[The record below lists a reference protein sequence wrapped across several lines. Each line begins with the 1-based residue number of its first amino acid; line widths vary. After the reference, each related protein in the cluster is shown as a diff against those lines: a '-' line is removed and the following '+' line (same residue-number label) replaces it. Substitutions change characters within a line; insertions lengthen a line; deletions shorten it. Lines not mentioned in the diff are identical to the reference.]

1 MKLDLPYQAAMHEI
15 LNTCEELTL
24 KSVLQPGQHII
35 ALTTPD
41 AEIKFSQMY
50 HKAKNDENIRL
61 KLNQIEL
68 MQIED
73 EEITAI
79 TDQDIKW
86 RLREK
91 DISGELLSEWQ
102 RTGKHFVLQDEGM
115 ARTDIFSVKEIVRY
129 FSELDDN
136 VAILLSADE
145 YQHYQDNILRE
156 AKNASEIKSDEN
168 NDNNIDAETNNT
180 ELKSDKSSNTNNT
193 DNKNNATD
201 LKSDKNK
208 KINKTD
214 KQSNSTDIK
223 SDKKSNKNTDKKAD
237 LSDIK
242 SDKKKSKSNKKD
254 KSESNL
260 NSDEEVPDSLA
271 WIPQDK

>member
-41 AEIKFSQMY
+41 SETKFSQMY

-61 KLNQIEL
+61 KLNQTEL

-73 EEITAI
+73 EEVTAI

-91 DISGELLSEWQ
+91 DVSAELLSEWQ

-129 FSELDDN
+129 FSELGDN
-136 VAILLSADE
+136 VAVLLSADE

-156 AKNASEIKSDEN
+156 AKKLSEIKSDEN
-168 NDNNIDAETNNT
+168 NNNNTDAETDST

-201 LKSDKNK
+201 LKSDKKKDKNMNK
-208 KINKTD
+208 KINSSDSKSD
-214 KQSNSTDIK
+214 AKKNK
-223 SDKKSNKNTDKKAD
+223 SDKKDKP
-237 LSDIK
+237 K
-242 SDKKKSKSNKKD
+242 SG
-254 KSESNL
+254 L
-260 NSDEEVPDSLA
+260 NSDKNEEVPDSLA
-271 WIPQDK
+271 WVPQEK

>member
-50 HKAKNDENIRL
+50 HKAKNNENMRL
-61 KLNQIEL
+61 KLNQTEL

-73 EEITAI
+73 EEVTAV
-79 TDQDIKW
+79 TNKDIKW

-91 DISGELLSEWQ
+91 DISAELLSEWQ
-102 RTGKHFVLQDEGM
+102 RNGKHFVLQDEGM

-129 FSELDDN
+129 FSELDDSIA
-136 VAILLSADE
+136 VLLSTDE

-156 AKNASEIKSDEN
+156 AKKLSEIKSDEN
-168 NDNNIDAETNNT
+168 NNNNT
-180 ELKSDKSSNTNNT
+180 GIETDKTNNT
-193 DNKNNATD
+193 DDKNNATD
-201 LKSDKNK
+201 LKQDVKKDTSNRKNK
-208 KINKTD
+208 SK
-214 KQSNSTDIK
+214 
-223 SDKKSNKNTDKKAD
+223 
-237 LSDIK
+237 SDIK
-242 SDKKKSKSNKKD
+242 SDK
-254 KSESNL
+254 
-260 NSDEEVPDSLA
+260 
-271 WIPQDK
+271 

>member
-50 HKAKNDENIRL
+50 HKAKNNENMRL
-61 KLNQIEL
+61 KLNQTEL

-73 EEITAI
+73 EEVTAV
-79 TDQDIKW
+79 TNQDIKW

-91 DISGELLSEWQ
+91 DVSAELLSEWQ
-102 RTGKHFVLQDEGM
+102 RSGKHFVLQDEGM

-129 FSELDDN
+129 FSELGDSIA
-136 VAILLSADE
+136 VLLSADE
-145 YQHYQDNILRE
+145 YQHYQNNILRE
-156 AKNASEIKSDEN
+156 AKK
-168 NDNNIDAETNNT
+168 
-180 ELKSDKSSNTNNT
+180 
-193 DNKNNATD
+193 
-201 LKSDKNK
+201 
-208 KINKTD
+208 
-214 KQSNSTDIK
+214 
-223 SDKKSNKNTDKKAD
+223 

-242 SDKKKSKSNKKD
+242 SDKNDNNNTDTETDYTELKLDKGSKTNNTDDKANATDLKLEVKKNTSNRKNKSKSD
-254 KSESNL
+254 IKSE
-260 NSDEEVPDSLA
+260 
-271 WIPQDK
+271 K

>member
-41 AEIKFSQMY
+41 AEIKFSQIY
-50 HKAKNDENIRL
+50 HKAKTDEDMCL

-73 EEITAI
+73 EEVTAI
-79 TDQDIKW
+79 TDQDINW

-91 DISGELLSEWQ
+91 DISAELLSEWQ

-136 VAILLSADE
+136 VAVLLSADE

-156 AKNASEIKSDEN
+156 AKKLSEIKSDEN
-168 NDNNIDAETNNT
+168 NNNNIDAETDST

-201 LKSDKNK
+201 LKSDKDK
-208 KINKTD
+208 KVSKTD
-214 KQSNSTDIK
+214 QSN
-223 SDKKSNKNTDKKAD
+223 NT
-237 LSDIK
+237 DIK
-242 SDKKKSKSNKKD
+242 SDKKKSKSDKKT
-254 KSESNL
+254 KSNSDIK
-260 NSDEEVPDSLA
+260 SDEEVSDSLA
-271 WIPQDK
+271 WVPQDK

>member
-35 ALTTPD
+35 ALTTPNT
-41 AEIKFSQMY
+41 EIKFSQMY
-50 HKAKNDENIRL
+50 HKTKNDENIRL
-61 KLNQIEL
+61 KLNQTEI

-73 EEITAI
+73 EEVTTI
-79 TDQDIKW
+79 TDRDIKW

-91 DISGELLSEWQ
+91 DVSAELLSEWQ
-102 RTGKHFVLQDEGM
+102 RSGKHFVLQDEGM

-136 VAILLSADE
+136 VAVLLSADE

-156 AKNASEIKSDEN
+156 AKKLSEIRSDESSN
-168 NDNNIDAETNNT
+168 TNTDAETDST

-201 LKSDKNK
+201 LKSDKDK
-208 KINKTD
+208 KVSKTD
-214 KQSNSTDIK
+214 QSN
-223 SDKKSNKNTDKKAD
+223 NT
-237 LSDIK
+237 DIK
-242 SDKKKSKSNKKD
+242 SDKKKSKSDKKT
-254 KSESNL
+254 KSNSDIK
-260 NSDEEVPDSLA
+260 SDEEVSDSLA
-271 WIPQDK
+271 WVPQDK

>member
-50 HKAKNDENIRL
+50 HKAKNNENMCL
-61 KLNQIEL
+61 KLNQTEL
-68 MQIED
+68 MQIEN
-73 EEITAI
+73 EEVTVI

-91 DISGELLSEWQ
+91 DVSAELLSEWQ

-136 VAILLSADE
+136 VAVLLSADE

-156 AKNASEIKSDEN
+156 AKKLSEIKSDEN
-168 NDNNIDAETNNT
+168 NNNNTDAETDST

-201 LKSDKNK
+201 LKSDKDK
-208 KINKTD
+208 KVSKTD
-214 KQSNSTDIK
+214 QSN
-223 SDKKSNKNTDKKAD
+223 NT
-237 LSDIK
+237 DIK
-242 SDKKKSKSNKKD
+242 SDKKKSKSDKKT
-254 KSESNL
+254 KSNSDIK
-260 NSDEEVPDSLA
+260 SDEEVSDSLA
-271 WIPQDK
+271 WVPQDK

>member
-1 MKLDLPYQAAMHEI
+1 MISLYRKHII
-15 LNTCEELTL
+15 LQI
-24 KSVLQPGQHII
+24 SYQPGQHII
-35 ALTTPD
+35 ALTTPNT
-41 AEIKFSQMY
+41 ETKFSQMY

>member
-35 ALTTPD
+35 SLTTPNT
-41 AEIKFSQMY
+41 EIKFSQMY

-61 KLNQIEL
+61 RLNQTEL

-73 EEITAI
+73 EEVTTI
-79 TDQDIKW
+79 TDRDIKW

-91 DISGELLSEWQ
+91 DVSAELLSEWQ
-102 RTGKHFVLQDEGM
+102 RNGKHFVLQDEGM

-136 VAILLSADE
+136 VAVLLSADE

-156 AKNASEIKSDEN
+156 AKKLSEIKSDEN
-168 NDNNIDAETNNT
+168 NNNNTDAETDST
-180 ELKSDKSSNTNNT
+180 ELRLDKNNKTNNT
-193 DNKNNATD
+193 DGKANTTD
-201 LKSDKNK
+201 LKSDVKKDTLNRKNK
-208 KINKTD
+208 SK
-214 KQSNSTDIK
+214 
-223 SDKKSNKNTDKKAD
+223 
-237 LSDIK
+237 SDIK
-242 SDKKKSKSNKKD
+242 SEK
-254 KSESNL
+254 
-260 NSDEEVPDSLA
+260 
-271 WIPQDK
+271 

>member
-35 ALTTPD
+35 ALTTPNT
-41 AEIKFSQMY
+41 ETKFSQMY
-50 HKAKNDENIRL
+50 HKAKTDEDMRL
-61 KLNQIEL
+61 KLNQTEL
-68 MQIED
+68 IQIED
-73 EEITAI
+73 EEVTAI

-91 DISGELLSEWQ
+91 DVSTELLSEWQ

-223 SDKKSNKNTDKKAD
+223 SDKKKSKSDKKTKSN
-237 LSDIK
+237 SDIK
-242 SDKKKSKSNKKD
+242 SD
-254 KSESNL
+254 
-260 NSDEEVPDSLA
+260 EEVSDSLA
-271 WIPQDK
+271 WVPQDK

>member
-15 LNTCEELTL
+15 LNTCKELTL

-35 ALTTPD
+35 ALTTPNT
-41 AEIKFSQMY
+41 EIKFSQMY

-61 KLNQIEL
+61 RLNQTEL

-73 EEITAI
+73 EEVTTI
-79 TDQDIKW
+79 TDRDIKW

-91 DISGELLSEWQ
+91 DVSAELLSEWQ
-102 RTGKHFVLQDEGM
+102 RNGKHFVLQDEGM

-129 FSELDDN
+129 FSELNDN
-136 VAILLSADE
+136 VAVLLSADE

-156 AKNASEIKSDEN
+156 AKKLSEIKSDES
-168 NDNNIDAETNNT
+168 NDNNTDTETDST
-180 ELKSDKSSNTNNT
+180 ELKSDKNNQANNT
-193 DNKNNATD
+193 DDKDSATD
-201 LKSDKNK
+201 LKSDKDEK
-208 KINKTD
+208 TNKTD
-214 KQSNSTDIK
+214 KQTNSTDIK

-242 SDKKKSKSNKKD
+242 SDK
-254 KSESNL
+254 
-260 NSDEEVPDSLA
+260 EVSDSLA
-271 WIPQDK
+271 WVPQDR

>member
-1 MKLDLPYQAAMHEI
+1 MCTFIFLSDLISVQYMNNRKRLIMKLDLPYQAAMHEI

-41 AEIKFSQMY
+41 TEIKFSQMY
-50 HKAKNDENIRL
+50 HKTKNNENMRL
-61 KLNQIEL
+61 KLNQTEL

-73 EEITAI
+73 EEVTTI
-79 TDQDIKW
+79 TDRDIKW

-91 DISGELLSEWQ
+91 DISAELLSEWQ
-102 RTGKHFVLQDEGM
+102 RNGKHFVLQDEGM

-180 ELKSDKSSNTNNT
+180 ELKSDKSSNANNT
-193 DNKNNATD
+193 DN
-201 LKSDKNK
+201 
-208 KINKTD
+208 
-214 KQSNSTDIK
+214 K

-242 SDKKKSKSNKKD
+242 SDKKKSKSDKKT
-254 KSESNL
+254 KSNSDIK
-260 NSDEEVPDSLA
+260 SDEEVSDSLA
-271 WIPQDK
+271 WVPQDK